1 MSDKLTNELAASNAD
16 LEQRTEE
23 LASSNDNLIASN
35 RDLEQ
40 RTEELASSNDSLFAS
55 NRDLGQRT
63 EELASSNDNLL
74 ASYRELEQRTKE
86 LAAANADLEL
96 KSNELATS
104 ITDLKQRTAE
114 LATSNI
120 ELESRVE
127 ERTSELVQLNK
138 ELGAAKDQAQ
148 TASKLKSEFLANM
161 SHEIRTP
168 MNGIIGMCNILLRT
182 GLDEHQRGYAGSIK
196 HASNALLTIIND
208 ILDFSKIEAGKVE
221 LELIDFDIISVVEGA
236 CELLT
241 TQARTK
247 ELSLMSFIDTKLPSR
262 LRGDGERLRQI
273 LINLISNAIKFAESG
288 EIVVKVM
295 MESRENDI
303 VRVRFSVIDSGIGL
317 TTEEQQL
324 LFQPFVQA
332 DGSISR
338 RFGGTGLGLSIS
350 KRLVELM
357 NGTISLESEKG
368 KGSTFSFVVPMEA
381 RKEIKATTKIQMH
394 DVRVLIV
401 DDEPNAQEI
410 LHSYLTSWGMKN
422 DTTNSANSG
431 MRQLRQ
437 AYIEGD
443 PYTVAI
449 IDLIMPDKSG
459 IEMAQ
464 EILADPALS
473 RTKLILLTASDTA
486 GLGTQAIE
494 LGFKAYIVKPV
505 RQSQLLDCM
514 LGVVRDSGPILTK
527 NAVDAKLISASKSE
541 SLKAEL
547 ILVVE
552 DHPMNQQVA
561 RLYLD
566 ELGFACH
573 IANNGEEAVRALVDS
588 TYALVFMDCQMPEMD
603 GLTATGLIRK
613 AELKTGRHI
622 PIIAMTAHAMEG
634 DQEKCISAG
643 MDDYIS
649 KPVEPSDLKIILEKW
664 LPASQIAEISGTYKA
679 LQENTAISGT
689 PINIPWLLERFDLK
703 AVRLLID
710 MFISSTPDTLKKIA
724 KAIEEK
730 DCVTL
735 LALTHYLKG
744 ACVNIDARKC
754 VELCKQLEVIAR
766 QEDLSAARLV
776 HEKLEAA
783 FAQVKPYMEDHLTI
797 GGAQS
802 FE

>member
-40 RTEELASSNDSLFAS
+40 RTEELASSNDNLIAS

-74 ASYRELEQRTKE
+74 ASYRDLEQRTKE
-86 LAAANADLEL
+86 LASANADLEL
-96 KSNELATS
+96 RSTELATS

-127 ERTSELVQLNK
+127 ERTRELVLLNK
-138 ELGAAKDQAQ
+138 ELGEAKDQAQ

-182 GLDEHQRGYAGSIK
+182 GLDEQQRGYAGSIK

-221 LELIDFDIISVVEGA
+221 LELIDFDLISVVEGA

-241 TQARTK
+241 TQARSK
-247 ELSLMSFIDTKLPSR
+247 ELSLMSFVDPQLPSR

-273 LINLISNAIKFAESG
+273 LINLISNAIKFAASG
-288 EIVVKVM
+288 EIVVKVI

-303 VRVRFSVIDSGIGL
+303 IKVRFAVIDSGIGL

-357 NGTISLESEKG
+357 KGTISLESEKG

-381 RKEIKATTKIQMH
+381 RKEPKPTTKVQLQ
-394 DVRVLIV
+394 DVRVLVV

-410 LHSYLTSWGMKN
+410 LHCYLTSWGMKN
-422 DTTNSANSG
+422 DTSSSADSG

-437 AYIEGD
+437 AYLDGE

-449 IDLIMPDKSG
+449 IDLMMPDKSG

-473 RTKLILLTASDTA
+473 RTKLILLTACDTA
-486 GLGTQAIE
+486 GLGTQAID

-514 LGVVRDSGPILTK
+514 LGVIRGSGPILTK
-527 NAVDAKLISASKSE
+527 NAVDAKLVAARQHE
-541 SLKAEL
+541 TLKAEL
-547 ILVVE
+547 VLVVE

-573 IANNGEEAVRALVDS
+573 IANNGEEAVKAVVDS

-603 GLTATGLIRK
+603 GLTATAHIRK
-613 AELKTGRHI
+613 AELATGRHI

-634 DQEKCISAG
+634 DQEKCIAAG

-649 KPVEPSDLKIILEKW
+649 KPVEPSELKAIMEKW
-664 LPASQIAEISGTYKA
+664 LPSPHLAEISGSYKE
-679 LQENTAISGT
+679 LQENTAIAGT

-710 MFISSTPDTLKKIA
+710 MFISSTPETLEKIA
-724 KAIEEK
+724 TAVEEK

-766 QEDLSAARLV
+766 QEDISAASEI

-783 FAQVKPYMEDHLTI
+783 FAEVKPYMEEHLTL
-797 GGAQS
+797 GGS
-802 FE
+802 